1 MELWLFYNDE
11 LMAEI
16 LGPIMTKFA
25 TTKDD
30 IADLRNYAF
39 KTLAIEGYEDEIP
52 SCVKV
57 EHYSKLTEFGDFK
70 FIGMWTAPLTR
81 VQALETKYGSLENI

>member
-11 LMAEI
+11 LMAQT

-25 TTKDD
+25 TTREE
-30 IADLRNYAF
+30 ISDLRQYAF
-39 KTLAIEGYEDEIP
+39 MTLAIEEFEGGIP
-52 SCVKV
+52 HCTKV
-57 EHYSKLTEFGDFK
+57 EHYKKTDEFGDFK

-81 VQALETKYGSLENI
+81 AEAMVAKYGSLANI